1 MNDKIKNYI
10 TGFMIDKTP
19 EEVEAVQPLLA
30 QLV

>member
-1 MNDKIKNYI
+1 MNDKIKDYI

-30 QLV
+30 